1 MKINEL
7 DQLFLNRTFEI
18 AKLAGNQTHP
28 NPGVGAVVVHAG
40 KIIGEGFH
48 EKYGSHH
55 AEVNAVNS
63 VHDKSLLK
71 ESTIYVSLEPCSFFG
86 KTPACSDLI
95 IKHKIPKVVI
105 GMIDPNP
112 KVAGNGVKALKNAG
126 IEVIVVDF
134 REKHQQINRFF
145 DYNQRTKLPFVSLK
159 WAESQDAFIGKE
171 NRRIQISGS
180 LANKF
185 THKLRSKFQCIV
197 IGKNTA
203 LIDDPSLTTRNFF
216 GKSPIPIILDSNL
229 ETVDKKL
236 QLFDL
241 HEKIFVINEKKSG
254 IHENIVFVKHEKS
267 DGLKNL
273 LQKLYSEYDIGN
285 IFVEGGANVHNQ
297 FLGQNL
303 VQEIYRL
310 RSKKVRLD
318 SGIKA
323 NSIPSEFS
331 LIQNQD
337 FEVDCLEIYSQKS

>member
-7 DQLFLNRTFEI
+7 DKSFLNRTFEI
-18 AKLAGNQTHP
+18 ARLAGNQTHP
-28 NPGVGAVVVHAG
+28 NPRVGAIIVHAG

-48 EKYGSHH
+48 EKYASHH

-63 VHDKSLLK
+63 VYDKTLLK

-126 IEVIVVDF
+126 IEVVVANF
-134 REKHQQINRFF
+134 REKHQQLNRFF
-145 DYNQRTKLPFVSLK
+145 DFNQQIKMPFIALK

-171 NRRIQISGS
+171 NERIQISGS

-185 THKLRSKFQCIV
+185 THKLRSEFQSILL
-197 IGKNTA
+197 GKSTA
-203 LIDDPSLTTRNFF
+203 LIDDPSLTTRNFP

-229 ETVDKKL
+229 ETLDKKL
-236 QLFDL
+236 ELFGL
-241 HEKIFVINEKKSG
+241 HEKVFVINEKKSG
-254 IHENIVFVKHEKS
+254 IYENIVFVKHKKI

-297 FLGQNL
+297 FLNQNL
-303 VQEIYRL
+303 VQKIYRV
-310 RSKKVRLD
+310 RSKKLRLG

-323 NSIPSEFS
+323 NSIPNEFK
-331 LIQNQD
+331 LLENHD
-337 FEVDCLEIYSQKS
+337 FEADCLEIHSQKS